1 MATRI
6 RHKRSAV
13 AGNQPSVA
21 QLDSGELAIN
31 TADGKVYLL
40 RDDNTVQDIT
50 KRIFENNTEV
60 RVDDL
65 ADSASAEISMT
76 VNGDEKMTVTNA
88 GFNMKDDIDLEDFG
102 KITFRESIASGED
115 GIGIQ
120 APFNLPNSYDLTLP
134 LVNGTVGQI
143 LKTDGFGNLA
153 FSDPDI
159 FGGNVIYVSAEQ
171 GNDANDGQS
180 APVKTIKRACK
191 LASAIVYNPDG
202 TVTGIRVNIKVAVG
216 DYTEDNPLIIPD
228 NVVVK
233 GDGLRGCIVRPANA
247 NLDMFR
253 VRNACYF
260 GEFTFRD
267 GVDDNQVPLITWDYA
282 TVFDDPNA
290 TDVTDRTEYTNLP
303 DTKPTIVTSP
313 YTQNCSIISFLG
325 GSGAKIDGALV
336 ESPNVPRYNIE
347 AENPV
352 IGATP
357 EQGKSMVANAYTMLS
372 FGGTGWRLLND
383 AYAQIVS
390 CFQIFLLNGVYTQS
404 GGYCSITN
412 SATNF
417 GLYALRSS
425 GYSPKAFEFDR
436 AHVVST
442 GASDGKQTLTIVG
455 INRDSPVEEFVLRYR
470 EPGYRFAHDLLQ
482 NKITQIATDTDTWIQ
497 GQIATANSG
506 SSSIYAG
513 FTYNEEKC
521 RRDTRLLVDAI
532 RHDAALNSNART
544 LTAAL
549 TYFNGRF
556 PADIFAA

>member
-202 TVTGIRVNIKVAVG
+202 TVKAEFDPMRNFIMLDAANPSATGT
-216 DYTEDNPLIIPD
+216 YL
-228 NVVVK
+228 
-233 GDGLRGCIVRPANA
+233 
-247 NLDMFR
+247 
-253 VRNACYF
+253 
-260 GEFTFRD
+260 
-267 GVDDNQVPLITWDYA
+267 
-282 TVFDDPNA
+282 
-290 TDVTDRTEYTNLP
+290 DRTKGY
-303 DTKPTIVTSP
+303 
-313 YTQNCSIISFLG
+313 SI
-325 GSGAKIDGALV
+325 
-336 ESPNVPRYNIE
+336 PQ
-347 AENPV
+347 
-352 IGATP
+352 T
-357 EQGKSMVANAYTMLS
+357 
-372 FGGTGWRLLND
+372 
-383 AYAQIVS
+383 
-390 CFQIFLLNGVYTQS
+390 
-404 GGYCSITN
+404 
-412 SATNF
+412 
-417 GLYALRSS
+417 SS
-425 GYSPKAFEFDR
+425 GYEPDFFYKTGGRVGFEEGGTNFMKWLKANYGLEVKELDMDQYSKLSREYNNENSDPYETGRKKNAGGGIMSMPMGQPRVNQGGVTELDYR
-436 AHVVST
+436 AKGGFVP
-442 GASDGKQTLTIVG
+442 VG
-455 INRDSPVEEFVLRYR
+455 IKEKADDVPAMLSKNEFVFTADAVRGAGNGSIEKGAQKMY
-470 EPGYRFAHDLLQ
+470 
-482 NKITQIATDTDTWIQ
+482 DTMK
-497 GQIATANSG
+497 NL
-506 SSSIYAG
+506 
-513 FTYNEEKC
+513 E
-521 RRDTRLLVDAI
+521 RRVT
-532 RHDAALNSNART
+532 
-544 LTAAL
+544 
-549 TYFNGRF
+549 
-556 PADIFAA
+556 